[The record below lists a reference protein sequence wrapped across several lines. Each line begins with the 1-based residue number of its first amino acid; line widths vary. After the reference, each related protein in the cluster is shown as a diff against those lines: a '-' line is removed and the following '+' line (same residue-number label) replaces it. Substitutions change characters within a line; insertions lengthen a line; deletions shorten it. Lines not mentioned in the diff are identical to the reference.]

1 MDLIGKFAILCCSL
15 LLFTACTK
23 TEPDSNDNNK
33 NNNLSTV
40 GQLLVAGKWQ
50 VIARTATT
58 QHNGKDTTADLY
70 AEMDDCEKDDFV
82 EFVADGKVV
91 RDENANKCSGNPQNS
106 TFTWKLMDNNTKI
119 AIYDSNPDTLGLEIS
134 STQMKFTQTKLNSSG
149 VPINYLEVYKNIK

>member
-1 MDLIGKFAILCCSL
+1 MNLTDKLAIPFCSL
-15 LLFTACTK
+15 LLFTACNK
-23 TEPDSNDNNK
+23 TEPNNNDNN

-40 GQLLVAGKWQ
+40 GQFLVAGKWQ
-50 VIARTATT
+50 VTARTATT

-82 EFVADGKVV
+82 EFVSDGKVV

-106 TFTWKLMDNNTKI
+106 TFTWKLMDNDTQI
-119 AIYDSNPDTLGLEIS
+119 AIYDSNPDTLGLEVS
-134 STQMKFTQTKLNSSG
+134 GAQMKFTQTKLNTSG